1 MKSQIHHAALNVSAF
16 DWYTAFFQTVFGM
29 TVQKTSGERPARK
42 VWFHEGIQLN
52 ERTDAIGCGTICDHI
67 SLAVENIPEAVDAA
81 INAGCDP
88 LPEGAHWFALPNGV
102 RLELK
107 QM

>member
-42 VWFHEGIQLN
+42 VWFHEGI
-52 ERTDAIGCGTICDHI
+52 
-67 SLAVENIPEAVDAA
+67 
-81 INAGCDP
+81 
-88 LPEGAHWFALPNGV
+88 
-102 RLELK
+102 
-107 QM
+107 